1 MGVGAPSSYMAYP
14 GSQKW
19 GKDMDVQPMTDR
31 ERILAVI
38 EGRLPDQ
45 IPWIPR
51 MQIWYDAHVQRG
63 DLPTRYDG
71 WDLRRIEQDLGM
83 GTPARDGRV
92 FRTELEGVD
101 VRTEQTGNDI
111 VTTYTTSKGSVFTV
125 HRQSKTLSEGGI
137 AGGLV
142 VKHMIT
148 GPEDYAVVEEIIRRT
163 RIIPTYADYL
173 AYDAQVGD
181 AGLPLVA
188 MGPDPMYRIIQDLI
202 GYNNVFFHL
211 HDDRAQV
218 MHLYHVLEEQALEIQ
233 RVVLDSPASL
243 ILHGEHFDS
252 QFTPPRLFR
261 TTMLPY
267 FQAFADRLHAR
278 GKVLVCHA
286 DADTSRLLEL
296 IKEAGFDMAEC
307 FVTAPMV
314 PVTLAEAR
322 AAFGDQVII
331 WGGVPSSIL
340 CDPVTDAAFE
350 SYIRDLFHIIAP
362 GYAFILGVA
371 DNVMAEAKL
380 DRIKQISEM
389 VATLGRCPIS
399 G

>member
-1 MGVGAPSSYMAYP
+1 MG
-14 GSQKW
+14 
-19 GKDMDVQPMTDR
+19 VQPMTDR

-38 EGRLPDQ
+38 EGRLPDR

-51 MQIWYDAHVQRG
+51 LQIWYDAHLQRG
-63 DLPTRYDG
+63 DLPARYQG

-83 GTPARDGRV
+83 GTPAREGRV
-92 FRTELEGVD
+92 FRAELEGVD
-101 VRTEQTGNDI
+101 VRAERTGADT
-111 VTTYTTSKGSVFTV
+111 VTTYTTPVGSVTTV
-125 HRQSKTLSEGGI
+125 SRGSSTLSEGGI
-137 AGGLV
+137 AGALL

-148 GPEDYAVVEEIIRRT
+148 GPDDYPVVEEIIRRT

-188 MGPDPMYRIIQDLI
+188 MGPDPMYRIIQDLV
-202 GYNNVFFHL
+202 GYNNVFYHL
-211 HDDRAQV
+211 HDDRARV
-218 MHLYHVLEEQALEIQ
+218 MHLYDVLEEQAQEIQ
-233 RVVLDSPASL
+233 QVVLDSPATL

-252 QFTPPRLFR
+252 QFTPPRIFR
-261 TTMLPY
+261 STMLPY
-267 FQAFADRLHAR
+267 FQTFADRLHAR
-278 GKVLVCHA
+278 GKVMVCHA
-286 DADTSRLLEL
+286 DADTSHLLGL

-340 CDPVTDAAFE
+340 CDPVSDAAFTD
-350 SYIRDLFHIIAP
+350 YMRDLFQTIAP
-362 GYAFILGVA
+362 GHAFILGVA
-371 DNVMAEAKL
+371 DNVMAEAKF
-380 DRIKQISEM
+380 DRIERISEM
-389 VATLGRCPIS
+389 VATLGNCPIP